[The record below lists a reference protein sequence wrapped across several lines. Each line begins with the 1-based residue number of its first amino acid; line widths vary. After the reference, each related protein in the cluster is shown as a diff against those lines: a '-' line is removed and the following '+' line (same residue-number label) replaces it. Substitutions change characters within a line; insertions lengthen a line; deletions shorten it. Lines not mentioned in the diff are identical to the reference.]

1 MADGSFH
8 VRTTWCVQAEAAEV
22 YEVLAAVVN
31 MERWWPAAV
40 RDALE
45 IQSGGPAEESLVY
58 RITTRG
64 WMPYVMR
71 WHFRITHAQPP
82 VRLGIEAWGDIEGR
96 LTWTLQQVGRE
107 VNAIM
112 DGEIRLNKPPLK
124 ALRRLY
130 QPLFASNFRWA
141 MAKGEES
148 LRLEIDRRHTR
159 EQDVPLLPEPPPPAP
174 IPWKSLALGLSVIG
188 ALFIVR
194 RKRRKLS

>member
-8 VRTTWCVQAEAAEV
+8 VRTTWRVQAKAAEV
-22 YEVLAAVVN
+22 YEVLAGVLD
-31 MERWWPAAV
+31 MRRWWPAVV

-45 IQSGGPAEESLVY
+45 IPSGAPAEESLVY

-96 LTWTLQQVGRE
+96 MTWTLQQVGRE
-107 VNAIM
+107 VNAYF
-112 DGEIRLNKPPLK
+112 DAELHLNKPPLK

-130 QPLFASNFRWA
+130 EPLFATNFRWA
-141 MAKGEES
+141 MAQGEAS

-159 EQDVPLLPEPPPPAP
+159 EQDVRLLPAPPPPAP
-174 IPWKSLALGLSVIG
+174 IPWKSIFLGLSVIG
-188 ALFIVR
+188 ALFVVR
-194 RKRRKLS
+194 RKRRKWS

>member
-64 WMPYVMR
+64 WLPYVMR
-71 WHFRITHAQPP
+71 WHFRITHAQPS
-82 VRLGIEAWGDIEGR
+82 VRLGVEAWGDIEGR
-96 LTWTLQQVGRE
+96 MMWTLQQVERE
-107 VNAIM
+107 VHAVF
-112 DGEIRLNKPPLK
+112 DAEIQLNKPPIK
-124 ALRRLY
+124 TLRPIY
-130 QPLFASNFRWA
+130 KPVFASNFHWA
-141 MAKGEES
+141 MARGEES

-159 EQDVPLLPEPPPPAP
+159 ESDIHLLPAPAGPAP
-174 IPWKSLALGLSVIG
+174 IPWKSVFLGLTVVG
-188 ALFIVR
+188 TLFIIR
-194 RKRRKLS
+194 